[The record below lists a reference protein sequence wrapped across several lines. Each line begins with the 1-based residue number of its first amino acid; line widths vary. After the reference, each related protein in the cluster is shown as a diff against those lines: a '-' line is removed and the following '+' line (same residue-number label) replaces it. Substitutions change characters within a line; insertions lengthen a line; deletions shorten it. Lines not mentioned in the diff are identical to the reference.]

1 MARNF
6 CLVVGCSKNK
16 GIGKDGKLPWN
27 IPDDMRHF
35 KEVTQAGHTENSV
48 IMGRKT
54 WESIPPKFRP
64 LVNRKNIVI
73 SSTLA
78 DTDCTVVP
86 SLSEALRVSTGLVF
100 IIGGFQL
107 FQQALS
113 SEFLPLCEQIYLTR
127 ISKDFE
133 CDVFFPSPAK
143 EIFQENFLEDFNIVS
158 VSKTRSFNGIQYD
171 FVVYQN
177 KANPRFGILTRYPE
191 HEEYQYLKCVAELLG
206 QNEVKQDRTNVG
218 TLSRFGSMFRYDLE
232 ESFPLFTTKLVF
244 WRGVVEELLWF
255 IKGSTNS
262 NELSDKDIHF
272 WDANGSREFLDNVGL
287 AHRTVG
293 DLGPVYGFQWRHFGA
308 DYVDFNTDY
317 NRQGV
322 DQLAE
327 VVRLLRTDPN
337 SRRIIMSAW
346 NPKDQPLMALP
357 PCHVLS
363 QYYVKDGKLSCLL
376 FQRSGDMGLGIPFNV
391 ASYALLTCMLA
402 QVANLKRGELV
413 HIIGDTHVY
422 TNHVEP
428 LKIQIQRHPLPF
440 PCVLLNPEITEI
452 DQFTMKD
459 IKLENYVKLGK
470 INMKMA
476 V

>member
-1 MARNF
+1 MARSF

-35 KEVTQAGHTENSV
+35 KEVTQAGPVQNSV

-54 WESIPPKFRP
+54 WDSIPSKFRP
-64 LVNRKNIVI
+64 LPNRKNIVV
-73 SSTLA
+73 SSTL
-78 DTDCTVVP
+78 TDGNCSIVP
-86 SLSEALRVSTGLVF
+86 SLSEALSISTGLVF
-100 IIGGFQL
+100 IIGGHQL
-107 FQQALS
+107 FQEALS
-113 SEFLPLCEQIYLTR
+113 PEFLPLLDQIYLTR

-143 EIFQENFLEDFNIVS
+143 DIFQEQFLEEFKVVN
-158 VSKTRSFNGIQYD
+158 VSKTRSHEGVVYD

-177 KANPRFGILTRYPE
+177 KCNPRFGVLTNYVQ
-191 HEEYQYLKCVAELLG
+191 HEEYQYLKCIDEIIRSECVRS
-206 QNEVKQDRTNVG
+206 DRTQVG
-218 TLSRFGSMFRYDLE
+218 TLSQFGKMFRYDLE

-244 WRGVVEELLWF
+244 WKGIVEELLWF

-262 NELSDKDIHF
+262 NELSEKGVHI
-272 WDANGSREFLDNVGL
+272 WDANGNREFLDRIGL
-287 AHRTVG
+287 AHRQVG

-308 DYVDFNTDY
+308 AYEDFNSDY
-317 NRQGV
+317 TGKGV
-322 DQLAE
+322 DQLME
-327 VVRLLRTDPN
+327 VIKLLRTDPN

-376 FQRSGDMGLGIPFNV
+376 FQRSGDMGLGVPFNV
-391 ASYALLTCMLA
+391 GSYALLTCMLA
-402 QVANLKRGELV
+402 QVTNLKRGELV
-413 HIIGDTHVY
+413 HVIGDTHVY
-422 TNHVEP
+422 SNHVEP
-428 LKIQIQRHPLPF
+428 LQAQLQRHPLPF
-440 PCVLLNPEITEI
+440 PSLELNPEVQEI
-452 DQFTMKD
+452 DQFTSKD
-459 IKLENYVKLGK
+459 IKLLNYVKWGK
-470 INMKMA
+470 ISMDMA